1 MDGRL
6 GEAPGRAPGS
16 GLLIATDI
24 ETHRAFERFARWTIE
39 QERPSAAA
47 FLSGDELAGFL
58 DYYRA
63 LPAPDDARGIAH
75 YVRGLW
81 RGEAGWAARWIA
93 AARARDG
100 RAPRVLDAGCG
111 YGTFSLLFA
120 AVGADVIGADLR
132 PDRLAVA
139 ERRRAYHA
147 SSTGPALCA
156 RFERRDLAHDWG
168 ESFDV
173 VWVYNALSHI
183 DPLEPFLERVA
194 RHLTPGGVLV
204 VGDINGDNPAHRR
217 RVGGLRTE
225 VHQEYVAP
233 DGRRYAYAIERLLS
247 PAALRAAVGAQG
259 LTPVHHEL
267 YWLGLA
273 RAPEPV
279 HAALIAPLQRRLA
292 FGRLLARRQLF
303 VAQKPAGAAVSAG
316 PRASEG

>member
-6 GEAPGRAPGS
+6 GEAPGRASWS
-16 GLLIATDI
+16 GILIATD
-24 ETHRAFERFARWTIE
+24 TQAAFERFVRWTIE
-39 QERPSAAA
+39 QERPAAET
-47 FLSGDELAGFL
+47 FLAGDELAGFL

-63 LPAPDDARGIAH
+63 LPAPGDARGIAH

-120 AVGADVIGADLR
+120 AVGGDVTGADLR

-139 ERRRAYHA
+139 ERRRARYHA
-147 SSTGPALCA
+147 ATGAAPSA
-156 RFERRDLAHDWG
+156 RFERRDLAHDWR
-168 ESFDV
+168 ESFDL

-194 RHLTPGGVLV
+194 QHLTPGGVLV

-217 RVGGLRTE
+217 RLRGLRTE

-233 DGRRYAYAIERLLS
+233 DGRRHAYAIERLLS
-247 PAALRAAVGAQG
+247 PGALRATARAHG
-259 LTPVHHEL
+259 LEIAHHEL

-279 HAALIAPLQRRLA
+279 HAVLIAPLQRRLG
-292 FGRLLARRQLF
+292 FGRMLARRQLF
-303 VAQKPAGAAVSAG
+303 VARKPPGAPVSTG
-316 PRASEG
+316 PRATGS